1 MKTKW
6 SKDES
11 EELDN
16 QLLNHKFSYNDVF
29 AERYNEVKIVARHY
43 CRAENAIAVLSN
55 MPFDVSFICYGHLGA
70 KLGIGEG
77 MEEVSTIWEDELLEH
92 IHPDDV
98 AEKIAWELQFHSFVS
113 QQVAERKSDYYLQH
127 FLRIRDAEGCYHTVR
142 HRIFYLDFDMV
153 GNMRLALC
161 LYTAVGQN
169 VGKTGIIHSLD
180 DTLLGNSALCVC
192 ERLLSR
198 REREILRQISRGKP
212 SKQIADE
219 LNISINTVNNHR
231 QNIIRKLNCKNT
243 AEAIVV
249 AGKLQILGAK

>member
-6 SKDES
+6 SIDES

-55 MPFDVSFICYGHLGA
+55 MPFDTSFICYGQLGA
-70 KLGIGEG
+70 KLGIGDG
-77 MEEVSTIWEDELLEH
+77 MEEVSTIWEDELLER

-98 AEKIAWELQFHSFVS
+98 AEKIAWELQFLSFVS
-113 QQVAERKSDYYLQH
+113 QLPSERKADYYLQH
-127 FLRIRDAEGCYHTVR
+127 FLRMRNVEGGYLTMR
-142 HRIFYLDFDMV
+142 HRIFYLDFDRS

-161 LYTAVGQN
+161 LYTVAGQN
-169 VGKTGIIHSLD
+169 AGATGIIHSLD
-180 DTLLGNSALCVC
+180 DTLIDDSAVSVR
-192 ERLLSR
+192 ERLLSG
-198 REREILRQISRGKP
+198 REREILRQISSGKP
-212 SKQIADE
+212 SKQIAYE

-231 QNIIRKLNCKNT
+231 QNIIRKLRCKNT

-249 AGKLQILGAK
+249 AGKLQIFGAK